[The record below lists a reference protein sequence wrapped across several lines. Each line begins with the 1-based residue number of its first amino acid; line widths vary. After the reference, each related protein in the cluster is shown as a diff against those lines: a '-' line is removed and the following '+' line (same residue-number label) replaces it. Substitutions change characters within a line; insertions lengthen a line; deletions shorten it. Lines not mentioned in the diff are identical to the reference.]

1 MHEMGKKYGCFIGAY
16 NEFVVSCLHAKK
28 AANQADSSPAQGA
41 QTQSELQPEAG
52 AKLIIWES
60 KEEKHSPNR
69 LPRSLLKNIM

>member
-1 MHEMGKKYGCFIGAY
+1 MKWGKSTAVLLALTMSLSLAACTP
-16 NEFVVSCLHAKK
+16 KK

-52 AKLIIWES
+52 LNSSYGRARK
-60 KEEKHSPNR
+60 KKHSPNR